1 MVAGSKVGHLW
12 SGWLNQNN
20 RGAWRGWIDT
30 AGDGVSAFPDDTYG
44 IYTDA
49 GGTMRLLLK
58 VNDIA
63 PGTGGATLASVDH
76 PVVSGATAGNE
87 HVAFLGTLSGAG
99 VTAGN
104 AKAIWR
110 SDNGSTPVLLLR
122 TGDSMT
128 TSKGDK
134 IVANI
139 DMPGTNMDIRPWELP
154 VMDND
159 GRVLMVITFTDGT
172 TSQVIAPGST
182 ASAPAPCPTI
192 TVNSLPSAGTGDPY
206 NQTAVATGGTA
217 PYTWSA
223 TNLPTGLSIT
233 PAGVISGTPT
243 TNGTA
248 TITATDA
255 NGCTG
260 TTTLTSAP
268 PIN

>member
-99 VTAGN
+99 VSAGTN
-104 AKAIWR
+104 DKAIWR
-110 SDNGSTPVLLLR
+110 SDNGGAPVLLLR

-128 TSKGDK
+128 TTQGSKTVDD
-134 IVANI
+134 I
-139 DMPGTNMDIRPWELP
+139 DLPGSNMDMRPWELP
-154 VMDND
+154 VMDNN
-159 GRVLMVITFTDGT
+159 GRVLMIITYTDGT
-172 TSQVIAPGST
+172 TAQVIAP
-182 ASAPAPCPTI
+182 
-192 TVNSLPSAGTGDPY
+192 
-206 NQTAVATGGTA
+206 
-217 PYTWSA
+217 
-223 TNLPTGLSIT
+223 
-233 PAGVISGTPT
+233 
-243 TNGTA
+243 
-248 TITATDA
+248 
-255 NGCTG
+255 
-260 TTTLTSAP
+260 
-268 PIN
+268 